1 MKKIV
6 LIVTLSFIVFS
17 GLVLFAASDRLFPA
31 ATNGNGTLSVDAAQ
45 AASAVDAQTRHNL
58 ALEEPTGDVI
68 EIKEKMFVAQTNDV
82 YYNPEDYLGK
92 TLKYEGL
99 FDAYDDPSNGQT
111 YYAVI
116 RYGPGC
122 CGIDLNAGFEVKW
135 ENDYPTPNDWVEAV
149 GVLEEY
155 EENGQKYLRLAL
167 SSLTVLPVRGAET
180 VWQ

>member
-1 MKKIV
+1 MKKVVI
-6 LIVTLSFIVFS
+6 IVTLCFFVFA
-17 GLVLFAASDRLFPA
+17 GLVLLAASERLFPP
-31 ATNGNGTLSVDAAQ
+31 ATNANGTLSIDSAQ
-45 AASAVDAQTRHNL
+45 AASAKDSQARHSL
-58 ALEEPTGDVI
+58 ALEEHSGDVI

-99 FDAYDDPSNGQT
+99 FDTYDDPSNGQT

-122 CGIDLNAGFEVKW
+122 CGIDLNAGFEVRW
-135 ENDYPTPNDWVEAV
+135 NEAYPNPNDWVEAV

-155 EENGQKYLRLAL
+155 EEDGQKYLRLAL